1 MMMAILKAYCRR
13 ILCQVLFFL
22 NGFEALIL
30 KVCDEIDVV
39 ERKLKVRLF
48 EMHLT

>member
-1 MMMAILKAYCRR
+1 MMMAIIKPYCKR

-22 NGFEALIL
+22 NGLETLIL

-39 ERKLKVRLF
+39 ERKLKVRVF
-48 EMHLT
+48 ETHLR